1 MARHDNALQG
11 VMLVA
16 LLVLFPMI
24 IQLLVHQDESPLWRT
39 VYVDVEGEDEEDTE
53 ARS

>member
-16 LLVLFPMI
+16 LLILFPMT
-24 IQLLVHQDESPLWRT
+24 IQLLVHQDESPC
-39 VYVDVEGEDEEDTE
+39 GEPSMLRLKE
-53 ARS
+53 RM